1 MIKLPF
7 LKEGEIF
14 HKPSG
19 IDCNKPSS
27 GDVYPRLG
35 MMVKAVATKEFAEP
49 SIQIRC
55 RVPWEIEASDRFS
68 SYEVRDMDWAEP
80 LGIARYK
87 FDKPKKLSELIDN
100 PTIDFEIEGYQY
112 WWAGERVGVYQ
123 TGRQI
128 RTSDNQ
134 CCYFHGGVKGGEKRP
149 VSSKNNYAQ
158 FYVNKNPITDWGT
171 DEATEESTVAIES
184 AGYERRF
191 AAIGRFQL
199 PVFVPIGFSEQRLND
214 WLQLGGSFEKLL

>member
-1 MIKLPF
+1 MLKPPF
-7 LKEGEIF
+7 LKWGEIE

-19 IDCNKPSS
+19 LDHHKSSS
-27 GDVYPRLG
+27 GDVHPRLG
-35 MMVKAVATKEFAEP
+35 MMVKAVVTKEFEDP
-49 SIQIRC
+49 SIQIRA

-80 LGIARYK
+80 LGVARYK
-87 FDKPKKLSELIDN
+87 FGSPSKLSELIDS

-112 WWAGERVGVYQ
+112 WWAGDRIGIYQ
-123 TGRQI
+123 TRRQI

-134 CCYFHGGVKGGEKRP
+134 YCYFHGGVKGGEKRP

-158 FYVNKNPITDWGT
+158 FYVNKSPIPDWGPAET
-171 DEATEESTVAIES
+171 TEESTVAIES
-184 AGYERRF
+184 DGYERRF

-199 PVFVPIGFSEQRLND
+199 PVFVPIGFSEQNLNN
-214 WLQLGGSFEKLL
+214 WLQLSGSFEKLL